1 MQKESRREFLKKAAL
16 GAAVLSVMRA
26 TPSAAQ
32 SGTATKIDMPKAPP
46 PMEYV
51 RKVDFGA
58 ITKSGANKR
67 FTQNLFDHT
76 SGAKTCTINC
86 VKTPAG
92 GGSPAGRHIHAVDQI
107 FYILSGT
114 MSIEIESKQY
124 DCSPGSLII
133 FPAGVPHRNW
143 NGSSEPT
150 VHLAFQTPLPDP
162 NVPFAKS
169 V

>member
-1 MQKESRREFLKKAAL
+1 MPKESRREFLKKAAV
-16 GAAVLSVMRA
+16 GTAALSAMHA
-26 TPSAAQ
+26 TFAAAQ
-32 SGTATKIDMPKAPP
+32 SGPAIKTDMSKAST

-51 RKVDFGA
+51 RKVDFAA
-58 ITKSGANKR
+58 IAKSGAKER
-67 FTQNLFDHT
+67 VTQNLFDHT

-86 VKTPAG
+86 IKTPAG
-92 GGSPAGRHIHAVDQI
+92 GGSPAGMHVHAVDQI

-114 MSIEIESKQY
+114 MSVEIEDKKY

-133 FPAGVPHRNW
+133 FPAGVRHRNW
-143 NGSSEPT
+143 NGGSEPT
-150 VHLAFQTPLPDP
+150 VHLAFNTPLPDP

>member
-1 MQKESRREFLKKAAL
+1 MHNKSRREFLKKAAIG
-16 GAAVLSVMRA
+16 GAALSVMRV

-32 SGTATKIDMPKAPP
+32 SKPAIKIDMPNSAA

-51 RKVDFGA
+51 RKVDFEA
-58 ITKSGANKR
+58 IANSGANER
-67 FTQNLFDHT
+67 LTQVLFDQT
-76 SGAKTCTINC
+76 SGARTCSVFCI
-86 VKTPAG
+86 KTPAG
-92 GGSPAGRHIHAVDQI
+92 GGSPAGMHVHAVDQI

-114 MSIEIESKQY
+114 MSIEIEGKKY
-124 DCSPGSLII
+124 NCSSGSLIV

-143 NGSSEPT
+143 NGGSEPT
-150 VHLAFQTPLPDP
+150 VHLAFNTPLPDP